1 MHPSICY
8 PSILIHHPS
17 INSRETGVLEGMG
30 ASVKEAG
37 SAEVCL
43 VGHEEFGCLTHEG
56 GTSLVA
62 QELGVMFPLQGAW
75 V

>member
-1 MHPSICY
+1 
-8 PSILIHHPS
+8 
-17 INSRETGVLEGMG
+17 MG

-43 VGHEEFGCLTHEG
+43 VSHEFGCLTHEG

>member
-1 MHPSICY
+1 M
-8 PSILIHHPS
+8 
-17 INSRETGVLEGMG
+17 LEGVR

-43 VGHEEFGCLTHEG
+43 VGHKEFGCLKHEG

-62 QELGVMFPLQGAW
+62 KELGVVFPLQGAW

>member
-1 MHPSICY
+1 
-8 PSILIHHPS
+8 
-17 INSRETGVLEGMG
+17 MG

-62 QELGVMFPLQGAW
+62 QELGVMFPLQGPW